1 MLRMQKKGGRIMTLS
16 DLIEQL
22 QDLLEE
28 FPALADRD
36 VMIATQPSYPLA
48 AVIDCVSL
56 VDSEDVDEDVEDGMG
71 VVWIATSEVG
81 SSSSVSPYAPRAAWE
96 GR

>member
-1 MLRMQKKGGRIMTLS
+1 MTLN

-22 QDLLEE
+22 RNLVEE
-28 FPALADRD
+28 FPELAEAD
-36 VMIATQPSYPLA
+36 VMVATQPSYPLS
-48 AVIDCVSL
+48 AVIDCISL
-56 VDSEDVDEDVEDGMG
+56 VDPEDEDEDEDISGG
-71 VVWIATSEVG
+71 LPTVWIATSEVG

>member
-1 MLRMQKKGGRIMTLS
+1 MTLT

-22 QDLLEE
+22 QDLVEE
-28 FPALADRD
+28 FPELAEAD
-36 VMIATQPSYPLA
+36 VMVATQPSYPLS
-48 AVIDCVSL
+48 AVIDCISL
-56 VDSEDVDEDVEDGMG
+56 VDSDSDEDEDDGISSG
-71 VVWIATSEVG
+71 LPTVWIATSEVG

>member
-1 MLRMQKKGGRIMTLS
+1 MTLN

-22 QDLLEE
+22 QDLVEE
-28 FPALADRD
+28 FPELAEAD
-36 VMIATQPSYPLA
+36 VMVAQQPSYPLT
-48 AVIDCVSL
+48 AVIDCISL
-56 VDSEDVDEDVEDGMG
+56 VDSDSDEDEDDGISG
-71 VVWIATSEVG
+71 GLPTVWIATSEVG

>member
-1 MLRMQKKGGRIMTLS
+1 MTLN

-28 FPALADRD
+28 YPALADRD
-36 VMIATQPSYPLA
+36 VMIAQQPSYPLT

-56 VDSEDVDEDVEDGMG
+56 VDSEDADEDDEDVEDGMG

>member
-1 MLRMQKKGGRIMTLS
+1 MTLN

-22 QDLLEE
+22 QDLVDE
-28 FPALADRD
+28 FPALGDRD
-36 VMIATQPSYPLA
+36 VMIATQPSYPLT

-56 VDSEDVDEDVEDGMG
+56 VDSQDADEDDEDVEDGLG
-71 VVWIATSEVG
+71 VVWIATSEIG
-81 SSSSVSPYAPRAAWE
+81 SHSSVSPYAPSAAWE

>member
-1 MLRMQKKGGRIMTLS
+1 MTLT

-28 FPALADRD
+28 FPALGDRD
-36 VMIATQPSYPLA
+36 VMIATQPSYPLT

-56 VDSEDVDEDVEDGMG
+56 VDSDDDEDDEDAEDGLG
-71 VVWIATSEVG
+71 IVWIATSEVG

>member
-1 MLRMQKKGGRIMTLS
+1 MTLN

-22 QDLLEE
+22 QDLVDE
-28 FPALADRD
+28 FPALGDRD
-36 VMIATQPSYPLA
+36 VMIATQPSYPLT

-56 VDSEDVDEDVEDGMG
+56 VDSDDDEDDEDAEDGLG
-71 VVWIATSEVG
+71 IVWIATSEIG
-81 SSSSVSPYAPRAAWE
+81 SHSSISPYAPSAAWE

>member
-1 MLRMQKKGGRIMTLS
+1 MTLN

-22 QDLLEE
+22 QDLVDE
-28 FPALADRD
+28 FPALGDRD
-36 VMIATQPSYPLA
+36 VMIATQPSYPLT

-56 VDSEDVDEDVEDGMG
+56 VDNDEDEDDEDAEDAEDGLG
-71 VVWIATSEVG
+71 IVWIATSEIG
-81 SSSSVSPYAPRAAWE
+81 SHSSVSPYAPRAAWE

>member
-1 MLRMQKKGGRIMTLS
+1 MTLN

-28 FPALADRD
+28 YPALGDRD
-36 VMIATQPSYPLA
+36 VMIATQPSYPLT

-56 VDSEDVDEDVEDGMG
+56 VDSEDADEDDEDVEDGMG

>member
-1 MLRMQKKGGRIMTLS
+1 MTLT

-28 FPALADRD
+28 FPALGDRD
-36 VMIATQPSYPLA
+36 VMIATQPSYPLT

-56 VDSEDVDEDVEDGMG
+56 VDSDDDEDDEDAEDGLG
-71 VVWIATSEVG
+71 IVWIATSEIG
-81 SSSSVSPYAPRAAWE
+81 SHSSVSPYAPRAAWD

>member
-1 MLRMQKKGGRIMTLS
+1 MTLS

-28 FPALADRD
+28 FPALGDRD
-36 VMIATQPSYPLA
+36 VMIATQPSYPLT

-56 VDSEDVDEDVEDGMG
+56 VDNDEDEDDEDAEDGLG
-71 VVWIATSEVG
+71 IVWIATSEIG
-81 SSSSVSPYAPRAAWE
+81 SHSSVSPYAPRAAWE

>member
-1 MLRMQKKGGRIMTLS
+1 MTLS

-28 FPALADRD
+28 FPALGDRD
-36 VMIATQPSYPLA
+36 VMIAQQPSYPLT

-56 VDSEDVDEDVEDGMG
+56 VDNDDDEGDEDAEDGLG

>member
-1 MLRMQKKGGRIMTLS
+1 MTLT

-22 QDLLEE
+22 QDLVED
-28 FPALADRD
+28 FPELAEAD
-36 VMIATQPSYPLA
+36 VMVATQPSYPLS
-48 AVIDCVSL
+48 AVIDCISL
-56 VDSEDVDEDVEDGMG
+56 VHSEDEDEDEDEDISGG
-71 VVWIATSEVG
+71 LPVVWIATSEVS

>member
-1 MLRMQKKGGRIMTLS
+1 MTLT

-28 FPALADRD
+28 FPELAEAD
-36 VMIATQPSYPLA
+36 VMVAQQPSYPLS
-48 AVIDCVSL
+48 AVIDCISL
-56 VDSEDVDEDVEDGMG
+56 VDSDSDEDEDDGISG
-71 VVWIATSEVG
+71 GLPTVWIATSEVG
-81 SSSSVSPYAPRAAWE
+81 SSSSISPYAPRAAWE

>member
-1 MLRMQKKGGRIMTLS
+1 MTLN

-22 QDLLEE
+22 QDLVDE
-28 FPALADRD
+28 FPALGDRD
-36 VMIATQPSYPLA
+36 VMIATQPSYPLT

-56 VDSEDVDEDVEDGMG
+56 VDSDDDEDDEDAEDGLG
-71 VVWIATSEVG
+71 IVWIATSEIG
-81 SSSSVSPYAPRAAWE
+81 SHSSVSPYAPSAAWE

>member
-1 MLRMQKKGGRIMTLS
+1 MTLS

-28 FPALADRD
+28 FPALGDRD
-36 VMIATQPSYPLA
+36 VMIATQPSYPLT

-56 VDSEDVDEDVEDGMG
+56 VDSDEDEDDEDAEDGLG
-71 VVWIATSEVG
+71 IVWIATSEIG
-81 SSSSVSPYAPRAAWE
+81 SHSSVSPYAPRAAWE

>member
-1 MLRMQKKGGRIMTLS
+1 MTLS

-28 FPALADRD
+28 FPALGDRD
-36 VMIATQPSYPLA
+36 VMIAQQPSYPLT

-56 VDSEDVDEDVEDGMG
+56 VDNDDDEGDEDAEDGLG
-71 VVWIATSEVG
+71 VVWIATSEIG

>member
-1 MLRMQKKGGRIMTLS
+1 MTLT

-22 QDLLEE
+22 QDLVEE
-28 FPALADRD
+28 FPELAEAD
-36 VMIATQPSYPLA
+36 VMVATQPSYPLT
-48 AVIDCVSL
+48 AVIDCISL
-56 VDSEDVDEDVEDGMG
+56 VDSDSDEDDDDGISG
-71 VVWIATSEVG
+71 GLPTVWIATSEVG

>member
-1 MLRMQKKGGRIMTLS
+1 MTLN

-28 FPALADRD
+28 HPALGDRD
-36 VMIATQPSYPLA
+36 VMIATQPSYPLT

-56 VDSEDVDEDVEDGMG
+56 VDSEDADEDDEDVEDGMG
-71 VVWIATSEVG
+71 VVWIATSEIG
-81 SSSSVSPYAPRAAWE
+81 SHSSVSPYAPRAAWE

>member
-1 MLRMQKKGGRIMTLS
+1 MTLN

-22 QDLLEE
+22 QDLVDE
-28 FPALADRD
+28 FPVLGDRD
-36 VMIATQPSYPLA
+36 VMIATQPSYPLT

-56 VDSEDVDEDVEDGMG
+56 VDSEDADEDYDEDAEDSEDGPG
-71 VVWIATSEVG
+71 IVWIATSEIG
-81 SSSSVSPYAPRAAWE
+81 SHSSVSPYAPRAAWE

>member
-1 MLRMQKKGGRIMTLS
+1 MTLN

-22 QDLLEE
+22 QDLVNE
-28 FPALADRD
+28 FPALGDRD
-36 VMIATQPSYPLA
+36 VMIATQPSYPLT

-56 VDSEDVDEDVEDGMG
+56 VDSDDDEDDEDAEDGLG
-71 VVWIATSEVG
+71 IVWIATSEIG
-81 SSSSVSPYAPRAAWE
+81 SHSSVSPYAPRAAWD

>member
-1 MLRMQKKGGRIMTLS
+1 MTLS

-28 FPALADRD
+28 FPALGDRD
-36 VMIATQPSYPLA
+36 VMIAQQPSYPLA

-56 VDSEDVDEDVEDGMG
+56 VDNDDDEGDEDAEDGLG
-71 VVWIATSEVG
+71 VVWIATSEIG
-81 SSSSVSPYAPRAAWE
+81 SHSSVSPYAPRAAWE

>member
-1 MLRMQKKGGRIMTLS
+1 MTLN

-28 FPALADRD
+28 FPALGDRD
-36 VMIATQPSYPLA
+36 VMVATQPSYPLT

-56 VDSEDVDEDVEDGMG
+56 VDSDDDEDDEDSEDGLG
-71 VVWIATSEVG
+71 IVWIATSEIG
-81 SSSSVSPYAPRAAWE
+81 SHSSVSPYAPSAAWE

>member
-1 MLRMQKKGGRIMTLS
+1 MTLS

-28 FPALADRD
+28 FPALGDRD
-36 VMIATQPSYPLA
+36 VMIAQQPSYPLA

-56 VDSEDVDEDVEDGMG
+56 VDNDDEEGDEDAEDGLG
-71 VVWIATSEVG
+71 VVWIATSEIG
-81 SSSSVSPYAPRAAWE
+81 SHSSVSPYAPRAAWE

>member
-1 MLRMQKKGGRIMTLS
+1 MTLT

-28 FPALADRD
+28 YPALADRD
-36 VMIATQPSYPLA
+36 VMIAQQPSYPLT

-56 VDSEDVDEDVEDGMG
+56 VDSDDDEDDEDAEDGLG
-71 VVWIATSEVG
+71 VVWIATSEIG
-81 SSSSVSPYAPRAAWE
+81 SHSSVSPYAPSSAWE

>member
-1 MLRMQKKGGRIMTLS
+1 
-16 DLIEQL
+16 
-22 QDLLEE
+22 
-28 FPALADRD
+28 
-36 VMIATQPSYPLA
+36 MIAQQPSYPLT

-56 VDSEDVDEDVEDGMG
+56 VDSDDDEDDEDAEDGLG
-71 VVWIATSEVG
+71 IVWIATSEIG

>member
-1 MLRMQKKGGRIMTLS
+1 MKLT

-22 QDLLEE
+22 QDLLED
-28 FPALADRD
+28 FPELAEAD
-36 VMIATQPSYPLA
+36 VMVAQQPSYPLA

-56 VDSEDVDEDVEDGMG
+56 VDSDSDSDSEFEDEDEEEISGG
-71 VVWIATSEVG
+71 LPTVWIATSEVG

>member
-1 MLRMQKKGGRIMTLS
+1 MTLN

-22 QDLLEE
+22 QDLVEE
-28 FPALADRD
+28 FPELAEAD
-36 VMIATQPSYPLA
+36 VMVATQPSYPLT
-48 AVIDCVSL
+48 AVIDCISL
-56 VDSEDVDEDVEDGMG
+56 VDSDSDEDDDDGISG
-71 VVWIATSEVG
+71 GLPTVWIATSEVG